1 MEKIM
6 QKNRKTLLLT
16 TQNGYY
22 AMANFTTMQNRT
34 LLSFSFSTLGEK
46 RVEVWCRDKEWEFN
60 VYVQKA
66 EFSLPLLDL
75 EQVGIAVF
83 EKDKLICKSGKEKE
97 IEKFESNEND
107 KSEESE
113 IKEKEEVEI
122 EQVVYNDNEIAQENY
137 YPPFYK
143 VHCEKN
149 KEQVIILSSK
159 IYEYAENNQDGLFN
173 CPLKNKKR
181 EETIFTKT
189 EIEEVAST
197 QIFNKSSFRRT
208 ACYYE
213 KVKDKIDEL
222 FEKGERNTE
231 LENLMGDSKWVKIN
245 NNKNQHYV
253 VGIIG
258 SKNSIPDYICYGVP
272 SNFSFTPPSCLG
284 SDARWLPIDVKNP
297 QGKGYWVM
305 FQSARTGETIKTE

>member
-1 MEKIM
+1 M

-22 AMANFTTMQNRT
+22 AMANFTAMQDST
-34 LLSFSFSTLGEK
+34 LLSISFSTLGEK
-46 RVEVWCRDKEWEFN
+46 RVEVWCIDKEWEFN

-113 IKEKEEVEI
+113 IKEKEELEI
-122 EQVVYNDNEIAQENY
+122 EQGLYNDNEIAQENY

-173 CPLKNKKR
+173 CPLKSKQNNENSLSSMAEK
-181 EETIFTKT
+181 
-189 EIEEVAST
+189 EVAST
-197 QIFNKSSFRRT
+197 QLLGRSTFRRT

-213 KVKDKIDEL
+213 QVKDKIDDL
-222 FEKGERNTE
+222 FEKGERQTD

-245 NNKNQHYV
+245 NNKNQYYV

-272 SNFSFTPPSCLG
+272 SSFSFLPPASLG
-284 SDARWLPIDVKNP
+284 KDARWLPIDVKNP
-297 QGKGYWVM
+297 QGKGFWVI